1 MKIVKEEKLIN
12 ENERG
17 DCQEF
22 VMHGSNISGAV
33 KVLKQNKSIEKM
45 KYFTLCVYN
54 LERELP
60 SF

>member
-22 VMHGSNISGAV
+22 VMHGQIYSVQLG
-33 KVLKQNKSIEKM
+33 IE
-45 KYFTLCVYN
+45 T
-54 LERELP
+54 E
-60 SF
+60 

>member
-33 KVLKQNKSIEKM
+33 KIM
-45 KYFTLCVYN
+45 KENNWVSPHDPGDEN
-54 LERELP
+54 DHN
-60 SF
+60 